1 MSIIDNNMKKERIVY
16 YEDELNDDF
25 AGNGIK
31 RKPVKNTF
39 KYEHRSWVY
48 RANSF
53 LVKYLIAVPMLW
65 IANTFIFRTKIENKH
80 VLKYFK
86 KKGYYLY
93 SNHVLPFDPV
103 VLPMKTHLKK
113 KTIIVAGQELFSIN
127 GFVSGFVKHMDAI
140 PIPNHDV
147 EMMEKFVNY
156 LSSSVKRGN
165 RVLIFPEAHI
175 WPYYNDIRHFKSV
188 SFKYP
193 VDDNAPIFTAT
204 TTFKKRKGCRKPK
217 PIIYIDGPFFPDETL
232 PYRERVND
240 LAERAYET
248 MCYRAHNENNFAY
261 IQYKKKDE

>member
-1 MSIIDNNMKKERIVY
+1 MEKERVIY
-16 YEDELNDDF
+16 YQDELNDDF

-31 RKPVKNTF
+31 AKPTKNSF
-39 KYEHRSWVY
+39 KYVHRSWIY

-53 LVKYLIAVPMLW
+53 MVKFFIAIPILW
-65 IANTFIFRTKIENKH
+65 ILNTFIFRPKVENKK

-103 VLPMKTHLKK
+103 VLPIKTHATKN
-113 KTIIVAGQELFSIN
+113 TVIVAGQELFSI
-127 GFVSGFVKHMDAI
+127 SGFVTGFARHMGAI
-140 PIPNHDV
+140 PIPNHDMG
-147 EMMEKFVNY
+147 MMENFVDC
-156 LSSSVKRGN
+156 LSYNIKKGN

-193 VDDNAPIFTAT
+193 VDDNVPIFIAT
-204 TTFKKRKGCRKPK
+204 TTFKKRKGKRKPK

-232 PYRERVND
+232 SYRERVND
-240 LAERAYET
+240 LAERAYEA
-248 MCYRAHNENNFAY
+248 MCYRAHNENNYAY
-261 IQYKKKDE
+261 IKYVKESD